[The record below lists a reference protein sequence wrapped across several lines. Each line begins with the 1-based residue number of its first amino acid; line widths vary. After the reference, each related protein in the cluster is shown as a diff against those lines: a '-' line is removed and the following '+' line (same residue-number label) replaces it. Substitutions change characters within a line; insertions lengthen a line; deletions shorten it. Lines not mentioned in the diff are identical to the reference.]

1 MDVGSCSVGN
11 NPLAQL
17 HKHTQQNRSLQF
29 SQQNHGPL
37 NESSL
42 QSTNKV
48 SSVSEAFKSNNNTI
62 SQERIANMHRFMNG
76 EPLADDKRRMGIG
89 KSPAVPPHISNM
101 RSLHAL
107 PSPTQTSGTSNVSHW
122 SREFQDNNSIQNAT
136 TNVGNSEKVWQ
147 LPSQATSNRFQYP
160 NTMMNNYPYSS
171 MNNLSGSRLQSP
183 GFMSQQHSGRSKE
196 DIKQQGDQP
205 WTDQFEKLEK
215 EVSENLNIND
225 AIKEDENMTE
235 VEQNKPENV
244 EKDEVIFGDQYQSD
258 FQEVWD
264 SIHKDAEDILPS
276 ELANDDLNLG
286 EDYLKYLGGRVNG
299 NIEYAFQSN
308 NEYLNNPNAYKI
320 GCLLMENGAK
330 LSEAALAF
338 EAAVKEKSDHVDA
351 WLRLGLVQTQNE
363 KELNGISALEEC
375 LKLDPKNLEAMK
387 TLAIS
392 YINEG
397 YDMSA
402 FTMLDKWAETK
413 YPEVWSSIKQQ
424 HDAAQREK
432 GFAHIDMNAR
442 ITKQYL
448 QLANSLNTVDPEVQL
463 CLGLLFYTKDDFDKT
478 IDCFESALKVNPND
492 ELMWNRLG
500 ASLANSNRS
509 EEAIQAYHRALQLKP
524 SFVRAR
530 YNLAVSSMNI
540 GCFKEAAGYL
550 LSVLSMHEVNTNRK
564 GDVGSL
570 LNTYNDA
577 VIDTLKRV
585 FIAMNRDDLLQE
597 VKPGMD
603 LQKFRG
609 EFSF

>member
-29 SQQNHGPL
+29 GQQSNGPR
-37 NESSL
+37 NESPL
-42 QSTNKV
+42 QNNIKLNGT
-48 SSVSEAFKSNNNTI
+48 EAFKSNSNAI
-62 SQERIANMHRFMNG
+62 SQESMAHMHRFMNG
-76 EPLADDKRRMGIG
+76 EPLADDKRRMEIG
-89 KSPAVPPHISNM
+89 QSSAMPLSLSSM
-101 RSLHAL
+101 RSMQMAS
-107 PSPTQTSGTSNVSHW
+107 SPTQTSGANNTSHW
-122 SREFQDNNSIQNAT
+122 SQEFQNGGNIQNKI
-136 TNVGNSEKVWQ
+136 TNAGNSEKVWQ
-147 LPSQATSNRFQYP
+147 HPSQATSRQFQYP

-171 MNNLSGSRLQSP
+171 MNSFSGSRLQSP
-183 GFMSQQHSGRSKE
+183 SFINQQHTGRSKE
-196 DIKQQGDQP
+196 EIKQQGEQP
-205 WTDQFEKLEK
+205 WMDQFEKLEK
-215 EVSENLNIND
+215 EVSENLNIHD
-225 AIKEDENMTE
+225 GIEEEENMTE
-235 VEQNKPENV
+235 VEQNKPEIV
-244 EKDEVIFGDQYQSD
+244 EKDEVVFGDQYQSD

-264 SIHKDAEDILPS
+264 SIHKDAEDVLPS
-276 ELANDDLNLG
+276 ELVNDDLDLG

-299 NIEYAFQSN
+299 NIEYTFQSN
-308 NEYLNNPNAYKI
+308 NEYSKNPNAYKI

-338 EAAVKEKSDHVDA
+338 EAAVKERPDHVDA

-375 LKLDPKNLEAMK
+375 LKLDPNNLEAMK

-413 YPEVWSSIKQQ
+413 YPEIWSNIKQQ
-424 HDAAQREK
+424 DERTQKER
-432 GFAHIDMNAR
+432 GSTHIDMNAR
-442 ITKQYL
+442 VTKQYL
-448 QLANSLNTVDPEVQL
+448 QLANSLSSADPEVQL

-540 GCFKEAAGYL
+540 GCYKEAAGYL
-550 LSVLSMHEVNTNRK
+550 LTVLSMHEVDTKKK
-564 GDVGSL
+564 GDLGSL
-570 LNTYNDA
+570 LNTYNDS

-603 LQKFRG
+603 LKSFRG

>member
-29 SQQNHGPL
+29 DQQSNGSR
-37 NESSL
+37 NELPL
-42 QSTNKV
+42 QSNINL
-48 SSVSEAFKSNNNTI
+48 SISDAFKSNNNTV
-62 SQERIANMHRFMNG
+62 SHENMAHMQRFING
-76 EPLADDKRRMGIG
+76 EPLADDRRMEMGRSSAMPPSFSSMR
-89 KSPAVPPHISNM
+89 SPQTLSSPLQNGAANSISN
-101 RSLHAL
+101 
-107 PSPTQTSGTSNVSHW
+107 W
-122 SREFQDNNSIQNAT
+122 SQEFQNGGSTQSRNVNA
-136 TNVGNSEKVWQ
+136 GNSEKVWQ
-147 LPSQATSNRFQYP
+147 HPSQASSRQFQYP

-171 MNNLSGSRLQSP
+171 MNSFSGSRLQSP
-183 GFMSQQHSGRSKE
+183 GFTNQQNPGRSKE
-196 DIKQQGDQP
+196 DVKLQGEQP
-205 WTDQFEKLEK
+205 WMDQFERLEE
-215 EVSENLNIND
+215 EVSEKLEIND
-225 AIKEDENMTE
+225 TTREEEPMAEM
-235 VEQNKPENV
+235 EQNKPDNV
-244 EKDEVIFGDQYQSD
+244 TKDEVVFGDQYQSD

-276 ELANDDLNLG
+276 ELVNDDANLA

-299 NIEYAFQSN
+299 NIEYDFQSN
-308 NEYLNNPNAYKI
+308 NEYLNNSNAYKI

-338 EAAVKEKSDHVDA
+338 EAAVKERPDHIDA

-375 LKLDPKNLEAMK
+375 LKLDPNNLEAMK

-402 FTMLDKWAETK
+402 FTMLDKWAENK
-413 YPEVWSSIKQQ
+413 YPEIWSNIKQQ
-424 HDAAQREK
+424 DANTRKEK
-432 GFAHIDMNAR
+432 GSTHIDMNAR
-442 ITKQYL
+442 VTKQYL
-448 QLANSLNTVDPEVQL
+448 QLANSLSTVDPEVQL

-540 GCFKEAAGYL
+540 GCLKEAAGYL
-550 LSVLSMHEVNTNRK
+550 LSVLSMHEVNTKKK

-585 FIAMNRDDLLQE
+585 FIAMSRDDLLQK

-603 LQKFRG
+603 LKNFRN
-609 EFSF
+609 EFAF

>member
-1 MDVGSCSVGN
+1 
-11 NPLAQL
+11 
-17 HKHTQQNRSLQF
+17 
-29 SQQNHGPL
+29 
-37 NESSL
+37 
-42 QSTNKV
+42 
-48 SSVSEAFKSNNNTI
+48 
-62 SQERIANMHRFMNG
+62 
-76 EPLADDKRRMGIG
+76 
-89 KSPAVPPHISNM
+89 
-101 RSLHAL
+101 
-107 PSPTQTSGTSNVSHW
+107 
-122 SREFQDNNSIQNAT
+122 
-136 TNVGNSEKVWQ
+136 
-147 LPSQATSNRFQYP
+147 
-160 NTMMNNYPYSS
+160 
-171 MNNLSGSRLQSP
+171 
-183 GFMSQQHSGRSKE
+183 
-196 DIKQQGDQP
+196 
-205 WTDQFEKLEK
+205 
-215 EVSENLNIND
+215 
-225 AIKEDENMTE
+225 
-235 VEQNKPENV
+235 
-244 EKDEVIFGDQYQSD
+244 
-258 FQEVWD
+258 
-264 SIHKDAEDILPS
+264 
-276 ELANDDLNLG
+276 
-286 EDYLKYLGGRVNG
+286 
-299 NIEYAFQSN
+299 
-308 NEYLNNPNAYKI
+308 
-320 GCLLMENGAK
+320 MENGAK

-338 EAAVKEKSDHVDA
+338 EAAVKEKPDHVDA

-413 YPEVWSSIKQQ
+413 YPEIWSRIKQQ
-424 HDAAQREK
+424 DDKFQKEK
-432 GFAHIDMNAR
+432 GFTHIDMNAH
-442 ITKQYL
+442 ITKQFL
-448 QLANSLNTVDPEVQL
+448 QLANNLSTIDPEIQL

-478 IDCFESALKVNPND
+478 IDCFESALRVNPND

-550 LSVLSMHEVNTNRK
+550 LSVLSMHEVNTNNKK

-570 LNTYNDA
+570 LNTYNDT
-577 VIDTLKRV
+577 VIETLKRV

-603 LQKFRG
+603 LKRFKG

>member
-17 HKHTQQNRSLQF
+17 HKHTQQNKSLQF
-29 SQQNHGPL
+29 SQQNNGPL
-37 NESSL
+37 NESAL
-42 QSTNKV
+42 QNNNKPN
-48 SSVSEAFKSNNNTI
+48 VSEAFKSNMNTI
-62 SQERIANMHRFMNG
+62 SQESMVNMHRFING
-76 EPLADDKRRMGIG
+76 EPLADDKRRMEIG
-89 KSPAVPPHISNM
+89 RSSGRPPFFSDV
-101 RSLHAL
+101 RSLQSL
-107 PSPTQTSGTSNVSHW
+107 SSSNQTNGTNDISHW
-122 SREFQDNNSIQNAT
+122 SREFQGSNSIQNRNTDA
-136 TNVGNSEKVWQ
+136 GNSEKAWQ
-147 LPSQATSNRFQYP
+147 RPSQTASSRFQYP
-160 NTMMNNYPYSS
+160 NTMMNNYAYAS
-171 MNNLSGSRLQSP
+171 MNSLSGSRLQSP
-183 GFMSQQHSGRSKE
+183 GFMNQQQHERSKE
-196 DIKQQGDQP
+196 DVSQHGEQP
-205 WTDQFEKLEK
+205 WADQFEKLEK
-215 EVSENLNIND
+215 EVSENLGIND
-225 AIKEDENMTE
+225 EIEEEENVTE
-235 VEQNKPENV
+235 VEQNKPEIV
-244 EKDEVIFGDQYQSD
+244 EKEEEVYGDQYQTD
-258 FQEVWD
+258 FQDVWD
-264 SIHKDAEDILPS
+264 SIHKDAEDVLPS
-276 ELANDDLNLG
+276 ELVNDDLNLG

-338 EAAVKEKSDHVDA
+338 EAAVKEKPDHVDA

-375 LKLDPKNLEAMK
+375 LKLDPKSLEAMK

-413 YPEVWSSIKQQ
+413 YPETWSIIKQQ
-424 HDAAQREK
+424 DDNAQKEK
-432 GFAHIDMNAR
+432 GFTHIDMNAR

-448 QLANSLNTVDPEVQL
+448 QLANSLSTVDPEVQL

-550 LSVLSMHEVNTNRK
+550 LSVLSMHEVNTNKK

-603 LQKFRG
+603 LKKFRG